1 MNERELH
8 HMYQAWLQGNENYVR
23 DWAKFVE
30 WAAQWHKT
38 TGDEVMRVLQKTYWF
53 KWGDQ

>member
-8 HMYQAWLQGNENYVR
+8 HMYQAWLQGNEHYVR

-38 TGDEVMRVLQKTYWF
+38 NGDEVMRILQKTYWF